1 MGKGSKWGMGIV
13 ALGVALGLLAAC
25 IPFAETL
32 PGTPTVLPA
41 LTPTAA
47 AAAVVAAGLW
57 GGEHISLAV
66 EAGSAYVEF
75 DCAHGSIPAP
85 LALDAAGRFA
95 VAGTY
100 VQEGGAMAQEP
111 PPGRPAQY
119 EGLVSGQTMTLT
131 ATTTDDQQRIGPFT
145 LALGQEPQL
154 RKCQ

>member
-1 MGKGSKWGMGIV
+1 MGKGSKRGMGIV
-13 ALGVALGLLAAC
+13 ALGAALGLLTAC
-25 IPFAETL
+25 IPFADTL
-32 PGTPTVLPA
+32 PGTPTALPA

-47 AAAVVAAGLW
+47 ALVAAGLW

-75 DCAHGSIPAP
+75 DCAHGSLTAP

-100 VQEGGAMAQEP
+100 VQEGGAMAQDP

-119 EGLVSGQTMTLT
+119 EGTVSGQTLTLT
-131 ATTTDDQQRIGPFT
+131 VTTTDDQQKNGPFT